1 MVFVYSNYLTYI
13 VIQFTKSLKL
23 VKLGFEPHQDSLE
36 KQCGYNDHTTL
47 LISDACYKDYIRNE

>member
-13 VIQFTKSLKL
+13 VIKFMKSL
-23 VKLGFEPHQDSLE
+23 KLGFEPHQDSLE
-36 KQCGYNDHTTL
+36 KQCGYNHHTTL